1 MKKILFFNF
10 FIFISFAVAFSSQLN
25 STSEGLLQRASLE
38 FSNRNYGTAV
48 KLAEKAKEKR
58 SADVTKSLFVLNQSL
73 HAKEV
78 RDQGDNISNIIHIL
92 QEREDEAAI
101 SILNGE
107 VVKIPFDSVNNS
119 ISKFLARLEEYK
131 NFPEA
136 DFLLGQVYVI
146 SGEYVLAKKYLL
158 SALKNADLLDIPQ
171 QRMDILYS
179 ISTLA
184 NLEGDKELFEKT
196 LLLIG
201 ADDRLWQTDGKQTAF
216 VESIINSLKKGITL
230 DKFFNL
236 YRHSSPS
243 AMKAY
248 GLLGDFYMESGDSEL
263 ALTYSAIGTLSVFT
277 YILNVIIARN
287 VDYEYTGFSDFLKQ
301 LSTYSDIIEW
311 ARNNEIWRSFYNF
324 AEILGANGM
333 KDISIE
339 MLKNLAFFC
348 PEDYWKTTALKRIL
362 EEN

>member
-10 FIFISFAVAFSSQLN
+10 FILISFAGAFSSQLN
-25 STSEGLLQRASLE
+25 STSEELLQRASLE
-38 FSNRNYGTAV
+38 FSNRNYGSAV

-58 SADVTKSLFVLNQSL
+58 STDVTKSLFVLNQSL
-73 HAKEV
+73 HSKEV

-92 QEREDEAAI
+92 HEREDEAAI

-119 ISKFLARLEEYK
+119 ITKFLARLEEYK

-136 DFLLGQVYVI
+136 DFLIGQVYVI
-146 SGEYVLAKKYLL
+146 SGEYILAKKYLL

-171 QRMDILYS
+171 QRVDILYS
-179 ISTLA
+179 IATLA

-201 ADDRLWQTDGKQTAF
+201 ADERLWQTNGKPTPF
-216 VESIINSLKKGITL
+216 VESIINSLKKGISL

-236 YRHSSPS
+236 YRHNSPS

-248 GLLGDFYMESGDSEL
+248 GLLGDFYMKNGDNEL
-263 ALTYSAIGTLSVFT
+263 ALTYSAIGTLSIFS
-277 YILNVIIARN
+277 YILSVIVARN

-301 LSTYSDIIEW
+301 LSVYPDIIEW
-311 ARNNEIWRSFYNF
+311 ARNNEIWKGFYNF
-324 AEILGANGM
+324 AEAG
-333 KDISIE
+333 DREFPIE
-339 MLKNLAFFC
+339 LPVEGEHFVCDALA
-348 PEDYWKTTALKRIL
+348 AVAVGL
-362 EEN
+362 